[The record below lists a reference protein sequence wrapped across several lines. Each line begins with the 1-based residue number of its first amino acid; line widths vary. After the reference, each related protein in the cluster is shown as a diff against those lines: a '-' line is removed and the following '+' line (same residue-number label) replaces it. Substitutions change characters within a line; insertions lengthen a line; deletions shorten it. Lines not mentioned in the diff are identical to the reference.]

1 MIALN
6 TALDGMQRAETGFNR
21 AAARI
26 AQPIDNLSSEVVDLM
41 QSKNDF
47 EANLKVAGVAD
58 EMTKSTL
65 DLLA

>member
-6 TALDGMQRAETGFNR
+6 TALDGMQRAETSFNR